1 MDAIVLAVAHSEFK
15 KLTLFQVDNL
25 FGNGKKI
32 LIDIKGIMNR
42 KEYED
47 AGYLYWRL

>member
-1 MDAIVLAVAHSEFK
+1 MDAIVLAVSHDEFK
-15 KLTLFQVDNL
+15 RLTISQIDNL
-25 FGNGKKI
+25 FGKGKKI

-42 KEYED
+42 KNYEE

>member
-15 KLTLFQVDNL
+15 KLTLSQIDNL
-25 FGNGKKI
+25 FDNGKKI